1 MRSLVNVRLL
11 SSNSCK
17 GVNSDD
23 QLVVVIVPAHNL
35 LFNSKLMNF

>member
-11 SSNSCK
+11 SSNSCE
-17 GVNSDD
+17 GVNSEDE
-23 QLVVVIVPAHNL
+23 LVVDIVHNL